1 MCIYNNSV
9 VIIVKFIFIRS
20 FLFCCLLSNH
30 SFQTNPN
37 TVTNLSKLFNYTA
50 QCVAFLGHY
59 DCGAVKASTEV
70 QDLGLVEN
78 WISNIRDVY
87 RLHFDELDALSDVDD
102 DAKHKRLV
110 ELNVVEQCLNL
121 YKTGVCF
128 KNSKI
133 EN

>member
-1 MCIYNNSV
+1 MV
-9 VIIVKFIFIRS
+9 VIIVRIIFISS
-20 FLFCCLLSNH
+20 FLFYCLLYNH
-30 SFQTNPN
+30 SLQTNPN
-37 TVTNLSKLFNYTA
+37 TVTNLSKLCQLTFA

-121 YKTGVCF
+121 YKTGVRF
-128 KNSKI
+128 KNSKTK
-133 EN
+133 N